1 MAINSHHAHKRPA
14 ASGREVGKEMPVAYL
29 DRTMEAFHKGSKL
42 HYKNV
47 PHVDSADLVI
57 GETLG
62 NGGFA
67 TVKAVELHGRHYAMK
82 QLSDSVVQGDREN
95 FATGAADLIKEAE
108 FLSALDHPNIIKI
121 HGKNTSTVHDDFI
134 IIDRLVETLPQRL
147 RQWRERETRAH
158 GTNQRLRFLHER
170 LRVCLQICD
179 ALNYLHLNNVIYRD
193 LKASNVGFDEEG
205 NVKLFGKSR
214 VPFAADLVTDT

>member
-1 MAINSHHAHKRPA
+1 
-14 ASGREVGKEMPVAYL
+14 
-29 DRTMEAFHKGSKL
+29 
-42 HYKNV
+42 
-47 PHVDSADLVI
+47 
-57 GETLG
+57 
-62 NGGFA
+62 
-67 TVKAVELHGRHYAMK
+67 MK
-82 QLSDSVVQGDREN
+82 QLSDSIVQGDRQN

-158 GTNQRLRFLHER
+158 GTKQRLRFLHER
-170 LRVCLQICD
+170 LQVCLQICD

-193 LKASNVGFDEEG
+193 LKSSNVGFDEEG
-205 NVKLFGKSR
+205 NVKLFGKSKFS
-214 VPFAADLVTDT
+214 FAADLLIDT